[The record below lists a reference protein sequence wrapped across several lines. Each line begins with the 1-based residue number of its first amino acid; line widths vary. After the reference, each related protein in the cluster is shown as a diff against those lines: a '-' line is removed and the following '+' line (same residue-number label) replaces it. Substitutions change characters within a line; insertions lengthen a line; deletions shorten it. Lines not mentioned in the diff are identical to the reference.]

1 MKRKPGHLEGRKRN
15 LRTIPQRVLAELR
28 SLPRTVVAGCAR
40 TFTAD
45 ELELGALKHLKV
57 SVRDRILVLPDGGVI
72 VPPSKSGKYST
83 RNRDG
88 YEVVRKD
95 LPKELFF
102 VTVESPNWG
111 DASTY
116 GTHDVDLPHHR
127 YPRDAYPPRLSVVR
141 VRALNARRGLK
152 NYTLVF
158 EVDEALDQKSRS
170 FKGRLLELL
179 NLLQE
184 NTGTC
189 GIQKSDASLSDYLG
203 ALRLGWDIL
212 PPGTKDETLAR
223 IFAGRKPTRAEKQTA
238 GERYDFF
245 QKLNP
250 QKHVFGTSGFNRYF
264 GALIRTDLVVF
275 ENLAYGNAVYV
286 MFRNWKKLSRM
297 NRIDLMR
304 GRAGKDFERVVHA
317 AGWEAEV
324 SRIVAERVTTAKA

>member
-1 MKRKPGHLEGRKRN
+1 MAKKPRFLEGRKRN
-15 LRTIPQRVLAELR
+15 LRAIPPRILAELR
-28 SLPRTVVAGCAR
+28 TLPRSVLAGCAR
-40 TFTAD
+40 TFTSD
-45 ELELGALKHLKV
+45 ELEAGALKHL
-57 SVRDRILVLPDGGVI
+57 SIRVRDKTLALPDGGTI
-72 VPPSKSGKYST
+72 VPPSKAGKYST

-88 YEVVRKD
+88 HVVVRKD

-116 GTHDVDLPHHR
+116 GTHDVDLPNYR
-127 YPRDAYPPRLSVVR
+127 YPRDEHPPRLSSIR
-141 VRALNARRGLK
+141 VRAVNAQRGLK

-158 EVDEALDQKSRS
+158 EVDEVLDRKSRS
-170 FKGRLLELL
+170 FKERLLELL

-184 NTGTC
+184 NTGVC
-189 GIQKSDASLSDYLG
+189 GIQKSDASLSDYVG

-223 IFAGRKPTRAEKQTA
+223 IFAGRRPSRAERNTA
-238 GERYDFF
+238 ADRYEFF
-245 QKLNP
+245 KRLAP

-264 GALIRTDLVVF
+264 GAMIRPDLVVF

-286 MFRNWKKLSRM
+286 MYRNWKTLSRM

-317 AGWEAEV
+317 EGWEREV
-324 SRIVAERVTTAKA
+324 TRIVSDRLTKAP